1 MDKKKYIITLDE
13 GTTSC
18 RSIVFDKQAK
28 IVSVAQNE
36 FTQYFPQSGWVEHDP
51 LEIWNTQLSTMQS
64 VKNKAQIKSV
74 NVEAVGIT
82 N

>member
-51 LEIWNTQLSTMQS
+51 LEIWIPNYLQCNRLKTKLKLNQ
-64 VKNKAQIKSV
+64 
-74 NVEAVGIT
+74 
-82 N
+82 